1 MKARALGMLFILLI
15 VRPGWSPA
23 EEQPGAARAYFNRG
37 AERYT
42 RQADEE
48 AKKEVREGL
57 QQFPEDSALLALK
70 ALLEQP
76 PQSSPSQQ
84 NQEQKQDQQ
93 QQQQPQN
100 APQKGQEKQEQD
112 QQPSSQTDKSQQA
125 PKEKDDQKDEAM
137 EAREMTK
144 EEAALL
150 LDAMK
155 QQEEALR
162 RKIAMDR
169 LRSSMDRLPPVEKDW

>member
-1 MKARALGMLFILLI
+1 MPISTAAPNATHARRTRRPKKA
-15 VRPGWSPA
+15 
-23 EEQPGAARAYFNRG
+23 AA
-37 AERYT
+37 
-42 RQADEE
+42 
-48 AKKEVREGL
+48 EGL
-57 QQFPEDSALLALK
+57 QQHPEDAALLALK

-93 QQQQPQN
+93 QEQQQN
-100 APQKGQEKQEQD
+100 ATQKGQEQQEQEK
-112 QQPSSQTDKSQQA
+112 QPSSQSATRQRADEA
-125 PKEKDDQKDEAM
+125 KDDQKDEAM

-155 QQEEALR
+155 QQEQALR